1 MKAKKFLKQQ
11 AELDK
16 REILEA
22 SDKQSLYALL
32 DQIEQPEQSAQPEKA
47 EQPKPSFV
55 KRYSKWLIG
64 AAGIAACAIILTTVL
79 LLYPAKDK
87 IVYNEQ
93 NFVISSSTV
102 EEMDNDMQEFDFQIA
117 QSLYSVKIKKTVD
130 SITNDVIYYKASV
143 NKSDNLI
150 NFKFTAVCNPNYT
163 YPYFDITNFTHIDLS
178 DLSVYYKKDIIID
191 EETSLK
197 QASCLAQIQKGSEF
211 IYITE
216 YNEYMMDEEGSF
228 LQIIQEMFI

>member
-32 DQIEQPEQSAQPEKA
+32 DQIEQPENAAQPEKT

-55 KRYSKWLIG
+55 KRYSKWLIS

-93 NFVISSSTV
+93 NFVTSSSTV
-102 EEMDNDMQEFDFQIA
+102 EEMDYDMQEFDFLFD

-143 NKSDNLI
+143 KRFDNLI
-150 NFKFTAVCNPNYT
+150 KFEFTAVCNPNYT
-163 YPYFDITNFTHIDLS
+163 YPYFEITDEFKDADLTNY
-178 DLSVYYKKDIIID
+178 SVVYKQEI
-191 EETSLK
+191 SLNEYFNTL
-197 QASCLAQIQKGSEF
+197 QAKAQIQKGSEF

>member
-1 MKAKKFLKQQ
+1 MDKK
-11 AELDK
+11 
-16 REILEA
+16 EILEA

-32 DQIEQPEQSAQPEKA
+32 DQIEKPEQSAQPEKP

-93 NFVISSSTV
+93 NFITSSSTI
-102 EEMDNDMQEFDFQIA
+102 EEMNNDMREFEFEIDTA
-117 QSLYSVKIKKTVD
+117 VYSAKVEKTADSVSGD
-130 SITNDVIYYKASV
+130 SILYRVQINQRNS
-143 NKSDNLI
+143 LI
-150 NFKFTAVCNPNYT
+150 NFEFIAVCNPNYS
-163 YPYFDITNFTHIDLS
+163 YPNFDITNFTHIDLS
-178 DLSVYYKKDIIID
+178 DLSVYYKKDIITD